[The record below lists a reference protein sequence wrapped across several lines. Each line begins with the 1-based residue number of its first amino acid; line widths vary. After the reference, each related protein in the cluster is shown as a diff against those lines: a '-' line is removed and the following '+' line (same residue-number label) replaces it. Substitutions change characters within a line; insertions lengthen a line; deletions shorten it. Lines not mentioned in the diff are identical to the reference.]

1 MPTDLTPQSHKQLRL
16 WVADRLRSEILEGR
30 IKPGEWL
37 RQERLALEQGV
48 SQTPVREA
56 LKLLAGEGLVEH
68 VPYRG
73 IRVVEFSVEDVED
86 LYTCRAFIEGMA
98 ARYAAATIT
107 DTEIAE
113 LTRLYERMVRCK
125 TPDDIV
131 EYRELNRLFHSGIF
145 GASGRSYLVRTLAQL
160 WAAFPTMLWSN
171 VPRVARDS
179 VPDRDAPDIEEHT
192 AILDALRAHDPDAAE
207 RAVRRHIEA
216 AGGSLVAAMRVQ
228 G

>member
-1 MPTDLTPQSHKQLRL
+1 MPSETTPHAHKQLPQ
-16 WVADRLRSEILEGR
+16 WVADHLRAEILEGR
-30 IKPGEWL
+30 LKPGEWL
-37 RQERLALEQGV
+37 RQERLALEHGV
-48 SQTPVREA
+48 SQMPVREA
-56 LKLLAGEGLVEH
+56 LKQLASEGLVEH

-73 IRVVEFSVEDVED
+73 ARIVQFSADDVED
-86 LYTCRAFIEGMA
+86 LYACRAFIEGMA
-98 ARYAAATIT
+98 ARYAAASIS
-107 DTEIAE
+107 DGEIAE

-179 VPDRDAPDIEEHT
+179 VPERDAPDIEEHT
-192 AILDALRAHDPDAAE
+192 AILNALRAHDPDAAE

>member
-1 MPTDLTPQSHKQLRL
+1 MPTELTPRSHKQLRL
-16 WVADRLRSEILEGR
+16 WVADRLRSDILEGR
-30 IKPGEWL
+30 TKPGEWL
-37 RQERLALEQGV
+37 RQERLAAEHGV

-56 LKLLAGEGLVEH
+56 LKLLATEGLVEH

-73 IRVVEFSVEDVED
+73 IRVVEFSVADVED
-86 LYTCRAFIEGMA
+86 LYSCRAFIEGMA
-98 ARYAAATIT
+98 ARYAAASVSEA
-107 DTEIAE
+107 EIAE
-113 LTRLYERMVRCK
+113 LTRVYERMVRCK

-171 VPRVARDS
+171 VPQVARDS
-179 VPDRDAPDIEEHT
+179 VPERDEPDIEEHT
-192 AILDALRAHDPDAAE
+192 AILDALRAHDGDAAE

-216 AGGSLVAAMRVQ
+216 AGESLVAAMRVQ

>member
-1 MPTDLTPQSHKQLRL
+1 MPTDPSPRSHKQLRL
-16 WVADRLRSEILEGR
+16 WVADCLRSEILEGH

-56 LKLLAGEGLVEH
+56 LKLLATEGLVEH

-86 LYTCRAFIEGMA
+86 LYACRAFIEGMA
-98 ARYAAATIT
+98 ARYAAASIT
-107 DTEIAE
+107 DGEISE
-113 LTRLYERMVRCK
+113 LTRVYERMVRCK

-160 WAAFPTMLWSN
+160 WGAFPTMLWSN

-179 VPDRDAPDIEEHT
+179 VPERDAPDIEEHT
-192 AILDALRAHDPDAAE
+192 AILDALRAHDPEAAE